1 MTIFVILLIYKFIK
15 GTFEYEKVTR
25 FELII
30 IPVYSAI
37 MMVLSL
43 ENVRSLTAAGL
54 TIILLILGAS
64 IGFLQASKTQIKD
77 TNKLDSHQRPIL
89 KVKRNWP
96 YLVGWLVSVA
106 QLSLPA
112 LQADTS
118 SVLFYGAHIN
128 ATEISHEL
136 FEEVLKDLST
146 IAFFRSHNAWFI
158 WVLNVATSF
167 TYGACLMVRYPK
179 IREAVRRKK

>member
-89 KVKRNWP
+89 KIKRNWP
-96 YLVGWLVSVA
+96 YLVG
-106 QLSLPA
+106 
-112 LQADTS
+112 
-118 SVLFYGAHIN
+118 
-128 ATEISHEL
+128 
-136 FEEVLKDLST
+136 
-146 IAFFRSHNAWFI
+146 
-158 WVLNVATSF
+158 
-167 TYGACLMVRYPK
+167 
-179 IREAVRRKK
+179 

>member
-1 MTIFVILLIYKFIK
+1 M
-15 GTFEYEKVTR
+15 
-25 FELII
+25 
-30 IPVYSAI
+30 YSAI

-96 YLVGWLVSVA
+96 YLVGWLVSFA
-106 QLSLPA
+106 IGI
-112 LQADTS
+112 
-118 SVLFYGAHIN
+118 SVEVFYGAHIN

-158 WVLNVATSF
+158 WVLRKYHMNCLKRF
-167 TYGACLMVRYPK
+167 LKTYPQSHFSVVTTPGSSGC
-179 IREAVRRKK
+179 

>member
-37 MMVLSL
+37 MMALSL

-96 YLVGWLVSVA
+96 YLVGWIVSFA
-106 QLSLPA
+106 IGI
-112 LQADTS
+112 
-118 SVLFYGAHIN
+118 SVEVFYGVHIS

-146 IAFFRSHNAWFI
+146 ITFFRSHNAWFI

-179 IREAVRRKK
+179 IRKAVRRKKSSD

>member
-25 FELII
+25 FELVILPI
-30 IPVYSAI
+30 YSAI

-43 ENVRSLTAAGL
+43 ENVRSLTAFGL
-54 TIILLILGAS
+54 TIILLILGGS
-64 IGFLQASKTQIKD
+64 LQASQTQIKD

-96 YLVGWLVSVA
+96 YLVGWLVSFA
-106 QLSLPA
+106 IGI
-112 LQADTS
+112 
-118 SVLFYGAHIN
+118 SVEVFYGAHIDT
-128 ATEISHEL
+128 TEVSHEL
-136 FEEVLKDLST
+136 FEEVLKDLSA

>member
-96 YLVGWLVSVA
+96 YLVGWLVSFA
-106 QLSLPA
+106 IGI
-112 LQADTS
+112 
-118 SVLFYGAHIN
+118 SVEVFYGAHIN
-128 ATEISHEL
+128 ATEI
-136 FEEVLKDLST
+136 ST

>member
-1 MTIFVILLIYKFIK
+1 MTIFIILLIYKFIK

-96 YLVGWLVSVA
+96 YLVGWLVSFA
-106 QLSLPA
+106 IGI
-112 LQADTS
+112 
-118 SVLFYGAHIN
+118 SVEVFYGAHIN
-128 ATEISHEL
+128 ATVNTDLKLSEITGL
-136 FEEVLKDLST
+136 KMYFFTGLNAVLYVVPCNLSCDM
-146 IAFFRSHNAWFI
+146 IYQKF
-158 WVLNVATSF
+158 
-167 TYGACLMVRYPK
+167 
-179 IREAVRRKK
+179 